1 MQEISEV
8 NRKIAEAK
16 SEAVKDQHLFSDST
30 DFISKKQHEIA
41 SLQREC
47 EQLQHRNFQISAKAD
62 MAKELNDDLNKLK
75 IERDQ
80 IEKSIT

>member
-41 SLQREC
+41 SL
-47 EQLQHRNFQISAKAD
+47 
-62 MAKELNDDLNKLK
+62 
-75 IERDQ
+75 
-80 IEKSIT
+80 